1 MKIFYYSGLPF
12 ADCDFPLI
20 KEYQKHNKVY
30 YFIPLLCNR
39 LSGALISIKKQI
51 SKADIF
57 KAHKYKEFEQYSNYI
72 DLSNTYIVNRTK
84 KGMSFSTIWLYIKLI
99 FRLIKINPDVIHIT
113 HPLWGPEMLLYL
125 FCKKMVITIHDPF
138 LHSGE
143 TGGTKELQRKLAF
156 RLVNKILLLNST
168 QKDAFIDF
176 YKLKDKKVF
185 VSKLGVYDCLNV
197 ITNKNKYYSFPYIL
211 FFGRFSKYKGIEFLC
226 EAMELVHKELPQ
238 LKCIIAGGGKLYFD
252 YSKYENR
259 DYLVLQ
265 NEYISTEKLV
275 GLLANSLFSV
285 CPYTDATQSGVI
297 YSSFALK
304 KPVVASNV
312 GALSDAVIDECT
324 GLLVEAKN
332 PKALANAIVKLV
344 QNEKLLEKMS
354 TNIKNLFFVGKNSW
368 SAIAQ
373 NNINIY
379 KS

>member
-1 MKIFYYSGLPF
+1 
-12 ADCDFPLI
+12 
-20 KEYQKHNKVY
+20 
-30 YFIPLLCNR
+30 
-39 LSGALISIKKQI
+39 
-51 SKADIF
+51 
-57 KAHKYKEFEQYSNYI
+57 
-72 DLSNTYIVNRTK
+72 
-84 KGMSFSTIWLYIKLI
+84 
-99 FRLIKINPDVIHIT
+99 
-113 HPLWGPEMLLYL
+113 
-125 FCKKMVITIHDPF
+125 
-138 LHSGE
+138 
-143 TGGTKELQRKLAF
+143 
-156 RLVNKILLLNST
+156 
-168 QKDAFIDF
+168 
-176 YKLKDKKVF
+176 
-185 VSKLGVYDCLNV
+185 
-197 ITNKNKYYSFPYIL
+197 
-211 FFGRFSKYKGIEFLC
+211 
-226 EAMELVHKELPQ
+226 MELVHKELPQ